1 MPLLLLAVVL
11 LVAGVALL
19 LMSRRARAETGLPEG
34 RVIVSDTS
42 GWRRMDAPLVSRR
55 YGLVGKP
62 DYIVEQRGRITPVEV
77 KPSRRA
83 ETPYLSDVLQ
93 LAAYCLLIE
102 EAWGKAP
109 AEGLLRYADRTF
121 AVDWTPQLRDV
132 LIETLDAMRADM
144 RAPSVD
150 RDHNEAGRCA
160 ACGVRQHCDQ
170 RLA

>member
-1 MPLLLLAVVL
+1 MLILLAVAL
-11 LVAGVALL
+11 LAAGVALL
-19 LMSRRARAETGLPEG
+19 LLSRRARAETGLPEG

-42 GWRRMDAPLVSRR
+42 DWKRIDAPLISRR
-55 YGLVGKP
+55 HGLVGKP
-62 DYIVEQRGRITPVEV
+62 DYIVEQGGRITPVEV
-77 KPSRRA
+77 KPNRRA

-102 EAWGKAP
+102 EAWGKSP

-121 AVDWTPQLRDV
+121 AVEWTSELRDV
-132 LIETLDAMRADM
+132 LIETLDAMRSDM
-144 RAPSVD
+144 RAANVN

-160 ACGVRQHCDQ
+160 ACGVREHCDQ